1 MKTCLSAVYDKLK
14 PILLCKRKNPSSAKY
29 KNLAT
34 SWEGILLTEHKSPSQ
49 RPLHFFIPTLS
60 LSLIIIIFF
69 LIIWQQFI
77 LELQQNQTRTN
88 DQSLN
93 LHKETSDQK
102 YMYFNIINQITYF
115 KKYMI
120 WFIIHRHFDFEAM
133 KACEIKWS
141 KYNRFWRVDQFSKCR
156 IIILCEIHTFQLR
169 SSKLG
174 MNFIYS
180 TGWAP
185 HWEIPFRSS
194 FHYCITHF
202 NH

>member
-1 MKTCLSAVYDKLK
+1 MKPCLSAVYDKLK
-14 PILLCKRKNPSSAKY
+14 PILLSKRKNPSSAKY
-29 KNLAT
+29 KNLAQRLEKAYCWL
-34 SWEGILLTEHKSPSQ
+34 SISHLQ
-49 RPLHFFIPTLS
+49 RPLHFFTPTLS
-60 LSLIIIIFF
+60 LSLMIIIFF

-77 LELQQNQTRTN
+77 LELQQNQTRTD

-93 LHKETSDQK
+93 LHKETSGQK
-102 YMYFNIINQITYF
+102 YVL
-115 KKYMI
+115 KYMI

-141 KYNRFWRVDQFSKCR
+141 KYNLFWWVDQFSYLSTAEFKA
-156 IIILCEIHTFQLR
+156 I
-169 SSKLG
+169 G

-194 FHYCITHF
+194 FHYCITHY